1 MSEDSSL
8 AAEES
13 GAALASATAS
23 PQVRR
28 IAAALLP
35 DFYAQVKR
43 MARRERARVRGGETL
58 QTTALAHEAWMR
70 LRDSRGF
77 VDEAHLLR
85 AAALAMRHA
94 LVNHAEARRADKRGG
109 GAVHLTLSHASE
121 VAAGGDD
128 EVLEINDALQKL
140 SRITPRL
147 ADVVECRFF
156 AGYGEEETAAALG
169 ISLRTAQRDWL
180 KARAWLYRE
189 LGGGA
194 GSHGAS

>member
-1 MSEDSSL
+1 MSAD
-8 AAEES
+8 
-13 GAALASATAS
+13 GPDDGNALATSTAS
-23 PQVRR
+23 PEVRR

-43 MARRERARVRGGETL
+43 MARRERARVGGGDTL

-94 LVNHAEARRADKRGG
+94 LINHAEAQRAEKRGA
-109 GAVHLTLSHASE
+109 GAVHVTLSHAETLAIDS
-121 VAAGGDD
+121 D
-128 EVLEINDALQKL
+128 EALLELNEALQRL
-140 SRITPRL
+140 ARITPRL

-169 ISLRTAQRDWL
+169 VSLRTAQRDWL

-189 LGGGA
+189 LGGTTGDGA
-194 GSHGAS
+194 